1 MLRIAERRKR
11 AAYPERSSGG
21 PPRCRVAAGPFGS
34 AVTQG
39 SRRSTSLLPYRRCA
53 VSSSRDVCRLVQL
66 QEHWWWRA
74 PVAAPPPDRLLQ
86 RLCPRLSPTPVWLA
100 KPRRDQCDGR
110 PRHGRRRRRRAR
122 RLRASGRTDFFFFQR
137 TFRAIH
143 TRSQCTCELNGTVQ
157 RGCSGSAGRQAAGH
171 RRARVVQDVLQ
182 MRRLRARHGGVDWR
196 RPEQSGSKR
205 VLHSHTEQAPPP
217 PVPALGGSSS
227 ERSRSTQG
235 SRTDEL
241 CDKAERLVVPS
252 SAGLARE
259 HAQPLRSSPKELR
272 VGSALAAFGDG
283 QGSTI
288 PGGGRGLRAAITGK
302 RRDQR
307 HVAAQRF
314 AELCG
319 TICDEVEAPAIV
331 RIDTRGRRPNE
342 PLLRNDLALWSE
354 CFANDPYPRTL

>member
-1 MLRIAERRKR
+1 
-11 AAYPERSSGG
+11 
-21 PPRCRVAAGPFGS
+21 
-34 AVTQG
+34 
-39 SRRSTSLLPYRRCA
+39 
-53 VSSSRDVCRLVQL
+53 
-66 QEHWWWRA
+66 
-74 PVAAPPPDRLLQ
+74 
-86 RLCPRLSPTPVWLA
+86 
-100 KPRRDQCDGR
+100 
-110 PRHGRRRRRRAR
+110 
-122 RLRASGRTDFFFFQR
+122 
-137 TFRAIH
+137 
-143 TRSQCTCELNGTVQ
+143 
-157 RGCSGSAGRQAAGH
+157 
-171 RRARVVQDVLQ
+171 
-182 MRRLRARHGGVDWR
+182 MRRLRARHGGMDWR

-227 ERSRSTQG
+227 EGSRSTQG

-241 CDKAERLVVPS
+241 CDEAERLVVPS

-259 HAQPLRSSPKELR
+259 HAQPLRSSPKELG

-288 PGGGRGLRAAITGK
+288 PGGGGGLRAAITGK

-342 PLLRNDLALWSE
+342 PVAERPGPLVRVLRERPLSTHALTAWLAGRADRYAGRQHS
-354 CFANDPYPRTL
+354 DRRKHRQRRRSRVHGPRIGLVRRAAADAVAAAKR